1 MLNNPVISTDSRHSR
16 YDCNQCTF
24 RELSCRHIAP
34 EEFELV
40 RRTSQQLLYK
50 KGETILKQ
58 GAKASNLV
66 YLHKGIV
73 KFSFENEGGKSVILT
88 IVTGPILLGGANL
101 FFKETNLFSLIALEE
116 CEACLIDSKAMKKLL
131 MNSGKYAIMMFEEST
146 EMFKSAIFNFI
157 SLAHKQVH
165 GRIADIILY
174 LASQVYKSNKFTI
187 SFTKKEI
194 SEFAACSH
202 ENVITTLSKMSKEG
216 IISFEGKVL
225 EIKDLKKLIEISKHG

>member
-1 MLNNPVISTDSRHSR
+1 MSVNSHSR
-16 YDCNQCTF
+16 YDCEQCTF
-24 RELSCRHIAP
+24 RALSCRHMP
-34 EEFELV
+34 KEEFELI
-40 RRTSQQLLYK
+40 RRTSQQLLFK

-73 KFSFENEGGKSVILT
+73 KFNFESEAGKSVILT
-88 IVTGPILLGGANL
+88 IVSGPILLGGANL
-101 FFKETNLFSLIALEE
+101 FFKEVNLFSLIALEE

-131 MNSGKYAIMMFEEST
+131 QNNGRYAIMMFEEST

-174 LASQVYKSNKFTI
+174 LADEVYKSRKFTI

-194 SEFAACSH
+194 AEFAACSH
-202 ENVITTLSKMSKEG
+202 ENVITTLSKMNREG
-216 IISFEGKVL
+216 IISFEGKLL
-225 EIKDLKKLIEISKHG
+225 EINDYNKLVEISKHG

>member
-1 MLNNPVISTDSRHSR
+1 
-16 YDCNQCTF
+16 
-24 RELSCRHIAP
+24 
-34 EEFELV
+34 
-40 RRTSQQLLYK
+40 
-50 KGETILKQ
+50 
-58 GAKASNLV
+58 
-66 YLHKGIV
+66 
-73 KFSFENEGGKSVILT
+73 
-88 IVTGPILLGGANL
+88 
-101 FFKETNLFSLIALEE
+101 
-116 CEACLIDSKAMKKLL
+116 

>member
-1 MLNNPVISTDSRHSR
+1 MNDSRHSR
-16 YDCNQCTF
+16 YDCNLCTF

-40 RRTSQQLLYK
+40 RRTSQQLFFR

-58 GAKASNLV
+58 GAKATNLV
-66 YLHKGIV
+66 YLHKGMV
-73 KFSFENEGGKSVILT
+73 KFCYENESGKSVILT

-101 FFKETNLFSLIALEE
+101 FFKDVNLFSLVALED
-116 CEACLIDSKAMKKLL
+116 CEACLIDGKAMKKLL
-131 MNSGKYAIMMFEEST
+131 MANGKYSIMMFEEST

-174 LASQVYKSNKFTI
+174 LADQVYKSHTFTI
-187 SFTKKEI
+187 SFTKKDI

-202 ENVITTLSKMSKEG
+202 ENVITTLSKMNREG
-216 IISFEGKVL
+216 IIRFEGKTL
-225 EIKDLKKLIEISKHG
+225 EIKDYNKLLEISRKG

>member
-1 MLNNPVISTDSRHSR
+1 MLVNQHSR
-16 YDCNQCTF
+16 YDCNECTF
-24 RELSCRHIAP
+24 RALSCRQIAP

-40 RRTSQQLLYK
+40 RRTSQQLLFK

-58 GAKASNLV
+58 GVKATNLV

-73 KFSFENEGGKSVILT
+73 KFTFENDSGKTVILT

-101 FFKETNLFSLIALEE
+101 FFKDVNLFSLIALEE

-165 GRIADIILY
+165 GRIADIIIY
-174 LASQVYKSNKFTI
+174 LAEQVYKSHKFTI

-202 ENVITTLSKMSKEG
+202 ENVITTLSKMHKEG

-225 EIKDLKKLIEISKHG
+225 EIKDFKKLLEISKHG

>member
-1 MLNNPVISTDSRHSR
+1 MSENRHSR
-16 YDCNQCTF
+16 YDCSKCNF
-24 RELSCRHIAP
+24 RTLSCKHVTP
-34 EEFELV
+34 EEFELI
-40 RRTSQQLLYK
+40 RRTSQQLFYK
-50 KGETILKQ
+50 KGEIILKQ

-73 KFSFENEGGKSVILT
+73 KFNFENETGKNVILT

-101 FFKETNLFSLIALEE
+101 FFKEINLFSLVALEE

-131 MNSGKYAIMMFEEST
+131 INSGKYAIMMFEEST

-165 GRIADIILY
+165 GRIADIIIY
-174 LASQVYKSNKFTI
+174 LADEVYKSHKFTI

-216 IISFEGKVL
+216 ILSFEGRVL
-225 EIKDLKKLIEISKHG
+225 EIKDYDKLIDISKHG

>member
-1 MLNNPVISTDSRHSR
+1 MSDSRHSR
-16 YDCNQCTF
+16 YDCNQCSF
-24 RELSCRHIAP
+24 RELSCRHITP
-34 EEFELV
+34 EEFELI
-40 RRTSQQLLYK
+40 RRTSTQLSFK

-58 GAKASNLV
+58 GTKASNLV

-73 KFSFENEGGKSVILT
+73 KFNFENETGKNVILT

-101 FFKETNLFSLIALEE
+101 FFRDTNLFSLIALED
-116 CEACLIDSKAMKKLL
+116 CEACLIDSKAMKRLL
-131 MNSGKYAIMMFEEST
+131 VNSGKYAITMFEAST
-146 EMFKSAIFNFI
+146 EMFQSAIFNFI

-165 GRIADIILY
+165 GRIADIIIY
-174 LASQVYKSNKFTI
+174 LADHVYKSHKFTI

-202 ENVITTLSKMSKEG
+202 ENVITTLSKMHREG

-225 EIKDLKKLIEISKHG
+225 EIKDYNKLLEISKHG

>member
-1 MLNNPVISTDSRHSR
+1 MFENQHTR

-24 RELSCRHIAP
+24 RELSCRNIAP

-40 RRTSQQLLYK
+40 RRTSQQLFFK

-58 GAKASNLV
+58 GAKASNLA

-73 KFSFENEGGKSVILT
+73 KFNFENEFGKSVILT
-88 IVTGPILLGGANL
+88 IVSGPILLGGANL
-101 FFKETNLFSLIALEE
+101 FFREVNLFSLIALED
-116 CEACLIDSKAMKKLL
+116 CEVCLIDSKAMKRLL
-131 MNSGKYAIMMFEEST
+131 QNSGKYAISMFEEST

-165 GRIADIILY
+165 GRVADILLY
-174 LASQVYKSNKFTI
+174 LASQVYKSNKFTL

-194 SEFAACSH
+194 AEFAACSH
-202 ENVITTLSKMSKEG
+202 ENVINTLSKMNKEG
-216 IISFEGKVL
+216 IISFEGKLL
-225 EIKDLKKLIEISKHG
+225 EIKDPIKLLEISRRG

>member
-1 MLNNPVISTDSRHSR
+1 MSDR
-16 YDCNQCTF
+16 YHNRYNCNQCTF
-24 RELSCRHIAP
+24 RTLSCRHIAP
-34 EEFELV
+34 EEFELI

-50 KGETILKQ
+50 KGEIILKQ
-58 GAKASNLV
+58 GVKASNLV

-73 KFSFENEGGKSVILT
+73 KFSFENESGKNIILT

-101 FFKETNLFSLIALEE
+101 FFKEINLFSLVALEE

-131 MNSGKYAIMMFEEST
+131 LNSGKYAIMMFEEST

-165 GRIADIILY
+165 GRIADIIIY
-174 LASQVYKSNKFTI
+174 LADEVYKSHKFTI

-225 EIKDLKKLIEISKHG
+225 EIKDYKKLLEVSKHG